1 MHELPITEGI
11 LKIATEA
18 AEGRRI
24 TTIHLLVGE
33 LSSIV
38 DDSVQFYFD
47 ILSKGT
53 TAEGAVLDFQ
63 RRPATLT
70 CSDCGQS
77 FQVRAPLPAA
87 CPHCGGTKLQVTG
100 GRSCGS
106 ILEVNDHGGI
116 SVQKRILSANDGW
129 RRTTEPHLKHIRS
142 WPSTSWLRRGQ
153 ARPAYFAR
161 QIDCPEGYALPWL
174 RAIRSSIDTGQVLAA
189 GIPAVQINTGGNCHL
204 DAPMI
209 RRALPGLPLD
219 RIDVLFIE
227 NVGNLVCPA
236 EFDLGAALAVVVASV
251 PEGHDKPYKYPGM
264 FAAGDAVLLNKAD
277 LAAYFDFDLDYFR
290 RGVAMVNSDA
300 PVFVVS
306 CRTGAGL
313 DEWIAW
319 LVRRQIR

>member
-1 MHELPITEGI
+1 M
-11 LKIATEA
+11 
-18 AEGRRI
+18 AE
-24 TTIHLLVGE
+24 
-33 LSSIV
+33 
-38 DDSVQFYFD
+38 
-47 ILSKGT
+47 
-53 TAEGAVLDFQ
+53 
-63 RRPATLT
+63 
-70 CSDCGQS
+70 
-77 FQVRAPLPAA
+77 
-87 CPHCGGTKLQVTG
+87 
-100 GRSCGS
+100 
-106 ILEVNDHGGI
+106 I
-116 SVQKRILSANDGW
+116 SVQKRILSANDEVAADNRAVFEAHKILAINIMASPGAG
-129 RRTTEPHLKHIRS
+129 K
-142 WPSTSWLRRGQ
+142 TSVILATADRLPEGI
-153 ARPAYFAR
+153 RPAVV
-161 QIDCPEGYALPWL
+161 EGDLA
-174 RAIRSSIDTGQVLAA
+174 SSIDTEKVLAA

-209 RRALPGLPLD
+209 RSALPGLPLD

-277 LAAYFDFDLDYFR
+277 LAGYFDFDLDYFR

-319 LVRRQIR
+319 LVGRQIR